1 MYRFELPKRMLQD
14 LWKLK
19 TYCGAPSI
27 AQQVRD
33 SVKEHLRRKEIEIGT
48 TIEDAAEA
56 IEKYREKESKL
67 NS

>member
-19 TYCGAPSI
+19 TYCGAPNI

-48 TIEDAAEA
+48 TIEDACQT
-56 IEKYREKESKL
+56 IEKHREEESQL